1 VLECFLLSLA
11 LILRKQAAWKQTA
24 GHLITEAVLQENKP
38 ANQITFTNRR
48 KVMKTVKNFFPFL
61 VLVMLP
67 TLCISQ
73 EKPRIAILLL
83 KNENAADLEISV
95 MTHLLENY
103 FVNTNRYTVL
113 ERREIDKVRQERA
126 MDDFPITTD
135 AEAARFGKLLN
146 VQDIVIGTLMFFQ
159 GRYFCEV
166 RMIDVGTSSIE
177 KSCTETC
184 ESNDD
189 FAFAA
194 KRIVE
199 KISGSPIQNETTIS
213 HSEEADSAEPVKEPK
228 ELAQFRSAGLSSD
241 DCDRFLKSGAGI
253 DIWAKQSR
261 ASPLLAGCLG
271 VLPVASGHYLTH
283 NFGLALFFSL
293 IKTLS
298 LFGITQTL
306 PKGGEQTQ
314 WATAYTAALCAG
326 TLADIITSAHFAAA
340 YNRGLD
346 KLSRPPA
353 AAVTISNPAIVP
365 ALNLTITF

>member
-1 VLECFLLSLA
+1 
-11 LILRKQAAWKQTA
+11 
-24 GHLITEAVLQENKP
+24 
-38 ANQITFTNRR
+38 
-48 KVMKTVKNFFPFL
+48 
-61 VLVMLP
+61 
-67 TLCISQ
+67 
-73 EKPRIAILLL
+73 
-83 KNENAADLEISV
+83 
-95 MTHLLENY
+95 
-103 FVNTNRYTVL
+103 
-113 ERREIDKVRQERA
+113 
-126 MDDFPITTD
+126 
-135 AEAARFGKLLN
+135 
-146 VQDIVIGTLMFFQ
+146 MFFQ

-184 ESNDD
+184 ETNDD

-199 KISGSPIQNETTIS
+199 KISGETIKNETTIS
-213 HSEEADSAEPVKEPK
+213 RSGDTDSTEPVKEPK

-253 DIWAKQSR
+253 DIWTKQSR
-261 ASPLLAGCLG
+261 TSPLLAGCLG

-283 NFGLALFFSL
+283 NYGLALFFSL

-314 WATAYTAALCAG
+314 WATAYAVVFGAG
-326 TLADIITSAHFAAA
+326 TLADIITSANSAAA
-340 YNRGLD
+340 YDRGLD
-346 KLSRPPA
+346 KLSHT
-353 AAVTISNPAIVP
+353 AAVTISNPAIDP